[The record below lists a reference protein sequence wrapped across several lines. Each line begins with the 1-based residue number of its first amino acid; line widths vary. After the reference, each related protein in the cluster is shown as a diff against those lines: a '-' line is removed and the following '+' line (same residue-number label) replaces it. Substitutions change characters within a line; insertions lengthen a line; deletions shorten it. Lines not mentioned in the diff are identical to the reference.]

1 VSFASPLVLLALLA
15 IPALV
20 LLYLRAEQGR
30 RAAAAAFASPPVQ
43 PSVAP
48 RRPGWR
54 RHAPLA
60 AITLA
65 LAVLIV
71 AAARPERTVA
81 VPVEHASIMLA
92 TDVSGS
98 MTATDV
104 KPNRLTAAK
113 SAAAQ
118 FVASVPA
125 QVNVGVMAFN
135 QVPQVLQSPTRDRA
149 AVTAAL
155 ARMTS
160 HGGTAT
166 GEAIHTATGVL
177 QRVPGTTAGTHPP
190 AAIVL
195 LSDGAST
202 TGRDPVAAAQA
213 AAKLKIPVYT
223 VALGTPQG
231 TITVPRPRAQGGGTM
246 TVRVPPDPRAL
257 AEIAR
262 ASGGETFTA
271 DTAGGLKAVY
281 QRLGS
286 QLGHKKEKRQVTSA
300 VAGGGL
306 LLLLGSAAMSLGFFG
321 RIV

>member
-1 VSFASPLVLLALLA
+1 VSFAAPLVLLALIVVPLL
-15 IPALV
+15 ALV
-20 LLYLRAEQGR
+20 YVRVERDR
-30 RAAAAAFASPPVQ
+30 RAAAGTFASHKLL

-60 AITLA
+60 VIA
-65 LAVLIV
+65 LAIAALIV
-71 AAARPERTVA
+71 AAAKPERTVA
-81 VPVEHASIMLA
+81 VPIERASILLA

-104 KPNRLTAAK
+104 APNRLTAAK
-113 SAAAQ
+113 RAAAQ
-118 FVASVPA
+118 FAASVPSK
-125 QVNVGVMAFN
+125 VNVGVMAFN
-135 QVPQVLQSPTRDRA
+135 QVPRVLQSPTRNRA

-155 ARMTS
+155 GRMAS
-160 HGGTAT
+160 SGGTAT
-166 GEAIHTATGVL
+166 GEAINTATNVL
-177 QRVPGTTAGTHPP
+177 QRVPGEMNKRPP

-202 TGRDPVAAAQA
+202 SGRDPIAAAQA
-213 AAKLKIPVYT
+213 ARKLKIPIYT
-223 VALGTPQG
+223 VALGTPHG
-231 TITVPRPRAQGGGTM
+231 TIQVPRPRAQGGGTQ
-246 TVRVPPDPRAL
+246 TQRVPPDPRSL

-262 ASGGETFTA
+262 ASGGQSFTA

-281 QRLGS
+281 ERLGS

-300 VAGGGL
+300 VAGGAL
-306 LLLLGSAAMSLGFFG
+306 VLLLGGAAMSLGFFG

>member
-1 VSFASPLVLLALLA
+1 VSFAAPLVLLALVAVPVLA
-15 IPALV
+15 LWY
-20 LLYLRAEQGR
+20 LLFERRRR
-30 RAAAAAFASPPVQ
+30 RAATTFASPDLQ

-54 RHAPLA
+54 RHAPVAVLG
-60 AITLA
+60 LA
-65 LAVLIV
+65 LAALIV
-71 AAARPERTVA
+71 AAARPQRTIA
-81 VPVEHASIMLA
+81 VPVERASIMLA

-113 SAAAQ
+113 HAAFQ
-118 FVASVPA
+118 FLSSVPR

-135 QVPQVLQSPTRDRA
+135 QIPQVLQSPTQDRTAVSA
-149 AVTAAL
+149 AIQ
-155 ARMTS
+155 RMQV

-166 GEAIHTATGVL
+166 GEAINTAVTVL
-177 QRVPGTTAGTHPP
+177 NRTPPGQKRPP

-202 TGRDPVAAAQA
+202 SGRDPVAAAQA
-213 AAKLKIPVYT
+213 AAKAKIPIYT
-223 VALGTPQG
+223 VALGTPAG
-231 TITVPRPRAQGGGTM
+231 TIQVKRPQRLGGGVATQ
-246 TVRVPPDPRAL
+246 RVPPDPASL
-257 AEIAR
+257 AQIAH
-262 ASGGETFTA
+262 ASGGKAFTA
-271 DTAGGLKAVY
+271 QSAGGLKTVY

-286 QLGHKKEKRQVTSA
+286 QLGKKKEKRQVTSA

-306 LLLLGSAAMSLGFFG
+306 LLLVGGAALSLGFLG